1 MFLLT
6 QHEQQE
12 GRPMGERSQRT
23 LFQPAFNRGVRV
35 ERGSTDLTGDTGVIV
50 AREAMEQL
58 GLPGAF
64 RGLADPRNQAQIR
77 FPLVD
82 LVMTRLAM
90 LAQGWTDQDDVTAL
104 RGDPAFRV
112 ATSTTRGER
121 VVRHD
126 LASQPTLSRLMGTLG
141 GDHNREVLERILRDV
156 GLRRA
161 GEDHRRRLVVDV
173 DSFPVEAHGKQ
184 EGAVYNGHYHADCFH
199 PLAAFADTG
208 DLLAIDLRPGNVHTA
223 LDVREFVE
231 PVLTAARQGW
241 DDVWLRFDA
250 GFASGT
256 FFDWLD
262 ERGVGFVTRLR
273 SNKVLH
279 DRVADWRA
287 RTAEAWGRTRT
298 HGASPREA
306 TFDFWY
312 QAKDWSRLRRVVA
325 VLVERSDRDGT
336 LFDDVFFLCT
346 SAARPV
352 ATSAAILETYRGRGS
367 AEARIGEFVN
377 EVLPNLS
384 STTHDANEATLRL
397 AAIAY
402 QVVHFLRRRLEV
414 LRKEGMSLR
423 RLRERF
429 LKAPA
434 RLICHA
440 RRALLQVGPTFHGAW
455 EQLADVLRPNGTM
468 VEVAR

>member
-1 MFLLT
+1 
-6 QHEQQE
+6 
-12 GRPMGERSQRT
+12 MGERPQRT
-23 LFQPAFNRGVRV
+23 LFQPSFNRGVRV
-35 ERGSTDLTGDTGVIV
+35 ERGSSDLTGDTGVIV

-58 GLPGAF
+58 GLPCAF

-77 FPLVD
+77 FPLID
-82 LVMTRLAM
+82 LVLTRVAM
-90 LAQGWTDQDDVTAL
+90 LVQGWTDQDDVTAL
-104 RGDPAFRV
+104 RRDPAFRV
-112 ATSTTRGER
+112 ATNTQRGDR
-121 VVRHD
+121 VVRND

-141 GDHNREVLERILRDV
+141 LDRNRDELDRILRDV

-161 GEDHRRRLVVDV
+161 AEDRRRRLVVDV
-173 DSFPVEAHGKQ
+173 DSFPVEAHGHQ
-184 EGAVYNGHYHADCFH
+184 EGAAYNGHYHADCFH
-199 PLAAFADTG
+199 PIAAFADTG

-231 PVLTAARQGW
+231 PVLTAAAQRW

-250 GFASGT
+250 GFASGP

-273 SNKVLH
+273 YNKVLA
-279 DRVADWRA
+279 DRIVDWRA
-287 RTAEAWGRTRT
+287 RTKATWDRTRVV
-298 HGASPREA
+298 GAAPREE
-306 TFDFWY
+306 TLDFWY
-312 QAKDWSRLRRVVA
+312 QAQGWSRRRRIVA

-336 LFDDVFFLCT
+336 LFDEVFFLCT

-352 ATSAAILETYRGRGS
+352 ATSAAVLQAYRGRGS

-377 EVLPNLS
+377 EILPNLS
-384 STTHDANEATLRL
+384 STAHEANEATLRL

-402 QVVHFLRRRLEV
+402 QTVHFLRRRLEV

-440 RRALLQVGPTFHGAW
+440 RRALLQIGPTFHVAW
-455 EQLADVLRPNGTM
+455 EQLADVLRPDGTM
-468 VEVAR
+468 AEVSR